1 MDSAIAAA
9 ERKSGGKSSSIVNPV
24 VLRGRARAPDR
35 LRERGKPSAGARQ
48 RSSSRN
54 GRQTGAGRL
63 TQAPAC
69 ATSHREPA
77 AVVRRR
83 NRGVDDPYW
92 YETVLATTGAREK
105 AGASPKT
112 TPASSV
118 AMKAKSRT
126 PQLIDISL
134 TRGK

>member
-1 MDSAIAAA
+1 MDCAIAAA
-9 ERKSGGKSSSIVNPV
+9 ETESGGKSSSIVNPV

-35 LRERGKPSAGARQ
+35 LRERGKPSTGARQ

-77 AVVRRR
+77 AVVLRR
-83 NRGVDDPYW
+83 NRRAHHSYLH
-92 YETVLATTGAREK
+92 ETVPLATCPGEPA
-105 AGASPKT
+105 AS
-112 TPASSV
+112 
-118 AMKAKSRT
+118 
-126 PQLIDISL
+126 
-134 TRGK
+134 